1 MPQPLNA
8 KNDLF
13 SLRVKY
19 GKVTL
24 FMPVSPKTTYDELIN
39 DVLAGL
45 ATSAHTPP
53 AETGASSFKEMGPS
67 DVGLFEGSKMVGTA
81 DGQQDESIRFVQVD
95 REQPNLE
102 EMGIIDGPDAIV
114 YLGFRDASKGVI
126 AEPVVEIPAL
136 VDDFDEEDDEAAEAA
151 IDDEME
157 GIKERA

>member
-1 MPQPLNA
+1 
-8 KNDLF
+8 
-13 SLRVKY
+13 
-19 GKVTL
+19 
-24 FMPVSPKTTYDELIN
+24 MPVSPKTTYDELIS

-53 AETGASSFKEMGPS
+53 AETGASSFKDMGPS
-67 DVGLFEGSKMVGTA
+67 DVGLFEGSKTVGTA

-114 YLGFRDASKGVI
+114 YLGFRDASKGESPHYLLCFCLVVLKAKHFRQAGVI

-136 VDDFDEEDDEAAEAA
+136 VDDFDEEDDEVAEAA

-157 GIKERA
+157 DIKERA